1 MDPIT
6 QQGAGYVLTA
16 FGGLIVGKLFDYLGA
31 RLNTRVA
38 DLEKA
43 HKLCEEDRARDK
55 VLLLAHDAKDR
66 RELEA
71 KIAALQSQV
80 DAHTKRSDDTAE
92 HAPAAK

>member
-1 MDPIT
+1 MDPVT

-43 HKLCEEDRARDK
+43 HKACEEDRARDK
-55 VLLLAHDAKDR
+55 VLLLAHDARDKA
-66 RELEA
+66 ELEA
-71 KIAALQSQV
+71 KIADLQVQLN
-80 DAHTKRSDDTAE
+80 
-92 HAPAAK
+92 AKKDESGDHRPV